1 MALIGD
7 QMATWLVG
15 LLFCGLLFLIFASVA
30 QFLTGENLEQE
41 LENKPEPVNVHDL
54 NGHKQEAVEGVNG
67 RPAVDLNHTEG
78 HGLKEEGYSCSY
90 L

>member
-7 QMATWLVG
+7 QMAKWLVG

-54 NGHKQEAVEGVNG
+54 NGH
-67 RPAVDLNHTEG
+67 
-78 HGLKEEGYSCSY
+78 
-90 L
+90 